1 MLWTQC
7 ELRPRRR
14 PRLQPYHSNLLCL
27 SSFVLFIWKYCSE
40 SRQETIIWVLNNI
53 LSLSRTMA
61 RTSGLLEHLV
71 FWDLRTTRTGQW
83 AQDNNEDHLNTCLGL
98 DVWLWGM
105 LGYNWWFGNTI
116 RDIYTETIDF
126 SEISTFQCS
135 ALTNLVSSAEINSIS
150 QFPVFPFVEDPN
162 DFDYNLLAFRIRWN
176 HLHNSSGTLWVYPEM
191 IISRFAKCYDVHS
204 PDCTDL
210 TTWEKHEPWT
220 NYAKS
225 W

>member
-1 MLWTQC
+1 MDLICC
-7 ELRPRRR
+7 EHNVNCDPSGG
-14 PRLQPYHSNLLCL
+14 PD
-27 SSFVLFIWKYCSE
+27 SSLITATSCVFQALYCSSDVLKYCSE

-116 RDIYTETIDF
+116 RDIYPFT
-126 SEISTFQCS
+126 QKQ
-135 ALTNLVSSAEINSIS
+135 LIS
-150 QFPVFPFVEDPN
+150 QRF
-162 DFDYNLLAFRIRWN
+162 LLSN
-176 HLHNSSGTLWVYPEM
+176 VLLWP
-191 IISRFAKCYDVHS
+191 ILCLLQR
-204 PDCTDL
+204 
-210 TTWEKHEPWT
+210 
-220 NYAKS
+220 
-225 W
+225 